1 MGGST
6 LVGFGVFGVGV
17 FSRGGFV
24 IDRFVGNE
32 VVLFVVQEFLDV
44 HFL

>member
-1 MGGST
+1 MRGST

-17 FSRGGFV
+17 FCGGGFV
-24 IDRFVGNE
+24 IDRFVGYE
-32 VVLFVVQEFLDV
+32 VVLFVVEEFLDV